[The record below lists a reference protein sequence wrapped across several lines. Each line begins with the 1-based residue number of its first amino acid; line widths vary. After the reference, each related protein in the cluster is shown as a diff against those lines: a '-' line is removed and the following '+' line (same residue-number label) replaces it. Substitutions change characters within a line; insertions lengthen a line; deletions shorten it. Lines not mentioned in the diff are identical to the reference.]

1 MSATSDPAARASAA
15 GDGSA
20 GLAVM
25 VEQRLPMPL
34 SGSFACAPGELLALV
49 GPSGAGKT
57 SMLRIVAGLL
67 RPRAGH
73 VVVGGQV
80 WVDTERGVWLPPQ
93 ARHVGLV
100 FQHYA
105 LMPHLSALDNVA
117 LALLGL
123 PRGERRERAR
133 HWLEHVQL
141 APALH
146 ARRPSA
152 LSGGQQQ
159 RVAVAR
165 ALAREPA
172 LLLLDE
178 PFSAVDQ
185 MSRQGL
191 YRLLADLR
199 RELAVPIVLV
209 THDLAEARLL
219 ADRMAVIDAG
229 RVLQQGAPE
238 AIHRAPRN
246 ARVADLVG
254 LQNRFHGRWEGP
266 VEGAPGRG
274 WLRWLPGDAAAAA
287 EDASAWPR
295 IAVRDKGRLVGGEPV
310 TWVLPGDAVR
320 LVDPAPAPEG
330 AAAEDRRPVYGG
342 TASPGQTTPP
352 AAGTEWRLVARV
364 DDARHLGEITLATL
378 ALPALPGT
386 LLRLTL
392 AGPRRRRI
400 AVGDRVDMLLDLDG
414 VHVMPAR
421 EPGNR
426 PPPATATA
434 ARTPAV

>member
-1 MSATSDPAARASAA
+1 VKADDVAARGAA
-15 GDGSA
+15 ADA
-20 GLAVM
+20 PGLQVE

-34 SGSFACAPGELLALV
+34 AGGFGCAAGELLALV

-57 SMLRIVAGLL
+57 SMMRVVAGLT
-67 RPRAGH
+67 RPQSGR
-73 VVVGGQV
+73 VVVGGRV
-80 WVDTERGVWLPPQ
+80 WLDTATGVCLPPQ

-117 LALLGL
+117 LALLEL
-123 PRGERRERAR
+123 PRAERRSRAR

-141 APALH
+141 APELH
-146 ARRPSA
+146 ARRPA
-152 LSGGQQQ
+152 VLSGGQQQ

-229 RVLQQGAPE
+229 RVLQQGSPE

-254 LQNRFHGRWEGP
+254 LQNRFRGRWEGP
-266 VEGAPGRG
+266 AAGAPGRG
-274 WLRWLPGDAAAAA
+274 WLRWLPDGAAGHPDPA
-287 EDASAWPR
+287 AWPR
-295 IAVRDKGRLVGGEPV
+295 LAVLDKGRIVPGSPV

-320 LVDPAPAPEG
+320 LLDAVAS
-330 AAAEDRRPVYGG
+330 
-342 TASPGQTTPP
+342 ASP
-352 AAGTEWRLVARV
+352 AAPGPGATGHADTVRLPARV
-364 DDARHLGEITLATL
+364 AEARHLGEITLATL
-378 ALPALPGT
+378 DLPGLPGT
-386 LLRLTL
+386 SLRLTL

-400 AVGDRVDMLLDLDG
+400 AAGDRLDVELDLDG

-421 EPGNR
+421 EPGNL
-426 PPPATATA
+426 PPAA
-434 ARTPAV
+434 